1 VIDVFAVQ
9 ARPAWPGRDEEGFR
23 REVFKVAR
31 GKGEVAAEDGRR
43 TSFAPHTIVFIP
55 KGAEHRHVN
64 TEREALWPVVV
75 CGPRGE
81 FPRT

>member
-1 VIDVFAVQ
+1 VAV
-9 ARPAWPGRDEEGFR
+9 
-23 REVFKVAR
+23 
-31 GKGEVAAEDGRR
+31 EDGRR